1 MSVSTK
7 NPFTQGAL
15 APIFVKT
22 ALPIIFVMSMN
33 GLLTVVDAMFLGR
46 YVGAD
51 ALGAVTL
58 MFPIYM
64 LIVALAT
71 LVSNGMSSI
80 LARSLGASDFIG
92 ARAVFAGAHGLALG
106 VACLLILGYLLFGR
120 AITLFLADG
129 SEAMARMGQTYL
141 SITCMAA
148 PLAFVLAVNSDALR
162 NEGRV
167 GFMAAMS
174 LLVSISNIGFNYLLI
189 AVLNM
194 GVAGSAYGTLCA
206 QLLAFG
212 IIIAFRLT
220 GHTALRPSAL
230 WQHPLWGRWGRM
242 LALGAPQSLNFLG
255 IAFGSTAILLALQWV
270 GSSDYEA
277 TISAYGIVTRVLT
290 FVFLPL
296 LGLTNAIQS
305 IIGNNFGAQ
314 AWLRSDASLRMGLWV
329 ALIYCGVAQA
339 ILTLFAPA
347 IGAIF
352 VDEPGVITE
361 LARILPLTA
370 SMLWLAGPMI
380 VIATYF
386 QAIGDAPRA
395 ALLGLSKPY
404 LFALPL
410 TFALPAAI
418 GEIGIWLAGPLA
430 EILMLGLTTL
440 VLIHTARHRNLH
452 LGLFKSTFPATH

>member
-1 MSVSTK
+1 MSVSNQ
-7 NPFTQGAL
+7 NPFTNGPL

-33 GLLTVVDAMFLGR
+33 GLLTVVDAIFLGR

-80 LARSLGASDFIG
+80 LARSLGASDMES
-92 ARAVFAGAHGLALG
+92 ARAVFAGAHGLALAVAG
-106 VACLLILGYLLFGR
+106 VLILGYFLFGR
-120 AITLFLADG
+120 SITLFLADG
-129 SEAMARMGQTYL
+129 SEPLAQMGQTYL
-141 SITCMAA
+141 AITCMAT

-174 LLVSISNIGFNYLLI
+174 LLVSLSNIGFNYLLI
-189 AVLNM
+189 AVLDM

-212 IIIAFRLT
+212 IIATFRFSGRSGVHPT
-220 GHTALRPSAL
+220 AL
-230 WQHPLWGRWGRM
+230 WQHPLWGRWGRII
-242 LALGAPQSLNFLG
+242 ALGAPQSLNFIG
-255 IAFGSTAILLALQWV
+255 IALGSTAILLALQWV
-270 GSSDYEA
+270 GSAQYET

-296 LGLTNAIQS
+296 LGLTHAVQS

-314 AWLRSDASLRMGLWV
+314 AWARSDASLRMGLLV
-329 ALIYCGVAQA
+329 ALIYCSAAQA
-339 ILTLFAPA
+339 VLALFAPT
-347 IGAIF
+347 IGGMF
-352 VDEPGVITE
+352 VDQPQVIAE
-361 LARILPLTA
+361 LSRILPLTS

-395 ALLGLSKPY
+395 ALLGLTKPY

-410 TFALPAAI
+410 TFALPSAL
-418 GEIGIWLAGPLA
+418 GEIGVWLAAPLA

-440 VLIHTARHRNLH
+440 VLIQTARRRNLH
-452 LGLFKSTFPATH
+452 LGLFKSTAAATP